1 LAAWQTITHNGKN
14 KIYPMSL
21 ISNPGSKV
29 FLALAMLL
37 LSNSSRLCAQNDPQ
51 AAITKKQAE
60 LERQRIE
67 LEKKSLEL
75 KQKELDLEKAR
86 QEFQAQESGR
96 SLSMNLSGD
105 VLFDYDKAA
114 LKPEAEQALK
124 KVAVVLSQFPE
135 SKVTVEG
142 YTDSKGPRS
151 VNMQL
156 SRERAQAV
164 KDWLIKSG
172 GVAGANIFVKGFGE
186 QYAIAPNTNGD
197 GTDNPLGRALNRRVS
212 IIIEKPAAAIP

>member
-1 LAAWQTITHNGKN
+1 MTITV
-14 KIYPMSL
+14 KILP
-21 ISNPGSKV
+21 IV
-29 FLALAMLL
+29 ALSI
-37 LSNSSRLCAQNDPQ
+37 LSGVSVVWAQNDPQ
-51 AAITKKQAE
+51 VTIAKKQAE

-75 KQKELDLEKAR
+75 QQKELDLEKAR
-86 QEFQAQESGR
+86 QEFQAQQSGR

-114 LKPEAEQALK
+114 LKPEAQQALQ
-124 KVAVVLSQFPE
+124 KVAVVLSQFPD
-135 SKVTVEG
+135 SNVIIEG
-142 YTDSKGPRS
+142 YTDSKGTKA

-164 KDWLIKSG
+164 RDWLVKNG
-172 GVAGANIFVKGFGE
+172 GVMGANISTKGFGE
-186 QYAIAPNTNGD
+186 QYPIAANVNAD

-212 IIIEKPAAAIP
+212 IIVEKPATPTPPTP

>member
-1 LAAWQTITHNGKN
+1 MKSVLSMWRTNLPQMKTLSKPAFLFVALSI
-14 KIYPMSL
+14 L
-21 ISNPGSKV
+21 IGVSV
-29 FLALAMLL
+29 V
-37 LSNSSRLCAQNDPQ
+37 RAQNDPQ
-51 AAITKKQAE
+51 AAIAKKQAQ

-75 KQKELDLEKAR
+75 QQKELDLEKAR
-86 QEFQAQESGR
+86 QEFEAQQSGR

-142 YTDSKGPRS
+142 YTDSKGTTAT
-151 VNMQL
+151 NMQL

-164 KDWLIKSG
+164 KDWLVKNG
-172 GVAGANIFVKGFGE
+172 GVLAANVSTKGFGE
-186 QYAIAPNTNGD
+186 QYPIAPNKNTD
-197 GTDNPLGRALNRRVS
+197 GSDNPLGRALNRRVS
-212 IIIEKPAAAIP
+212 IIVEKSPTTIP

>member
-1 LAAWQTITHNGKN
+1 MKTLSRAVAEIALG
-14 KIYPMSL
+14 L
-21 ISNPGSKV
+21 VLLGGSDV
-29 FLALAMLL
+29 AVVY
-37 LSNSSRLCAQNDPQ
+37 AQNDPQ
-51 AAITKKQAE
+51 MAIAKKQAD
-60 LERQRIE
+60 LDRQRIE
-67 LEKKSLEL
+67 LEKRSLEL
-75 KQKELDLEKAR
+75 KQKEIDLERAR
-86 QEFQAQESGR
+86 QEFQAQQTGR

-114 LKPEAEQALK
+114 LKPEAEEALK

-142 YTDSKGPRS
+142 YTDSKGGKT

-164 KDWLIKSG
+164 KDWLVRSG
-172 GVAGANIFVKGFGE
+172 GVAIANISVKGFGE
-186 QYAIAPNTNGD
+186 QYAIAPNKNAD

-212 IIIEKPAAAIP
+212 IIVEKPATPTP

>member
-1 LAAWQTITHNGKN
+1 MRISRKIRDAA
-14 KIYPMSL
+14 L
-21 ISNPGSKV
+21 IIGG
-29 FLALAMLL
+29 
-37 LSNSSRLCAQNDPQ
+37 LSILCGASAIWAQNDPQ
-51 AAITKKQAE
+51 AAIAKKQAE
-60 LERQRIE
+60 LDRQRIE

-75 KQKELDLEKAR
+75 QQKELDLEKAR
-86 QEFQAQESGR
+86 QEFEAQQSGR

-142 YTDSKGPRS
+142 YTDSKGTKAT
-151 VNMQL
+151 NMQL

-164 KDWLIKSG
+164 KDWLVKNG
-172 GVAGANIFVKGFGE
+172 GVLTTNISTKGFGE
-186 QYAIAPNTNGD
+186 QYPIAPNKNVD
-197 GTDNPLGRALNRRVS
+197 GSDNPLGRALNRRVS
-212 IIIEKPAAAIP
+212 VIVEKPATP

>member
-1 LAAWQTITHNGKN
+1 MKTL
-14 KIYPMSL
+14 
-21 ISNPGSKV
+21 SKV
-29 FLALAMLL
+29 TVLFFALSILHAV
-37 LSNSSRLCAQNDPQ
+37 SSAQNDPK
-51 AAITKKQAE
+51 AAIAKKQAE
-60 LERQRIE
+60 LDRQRIE
-67 LEKKSLEL
+67 LEKKNLEL
-75 KQKELDLEKAR
+75 KQRELDLERAR
-86 QEFQAQESGR
+86 QEFEAQQSGR

-142 YTDSKGPRS
+142 YTDSKGTKAA
-151 VNMQL
+151 NMQL

-164 KDWLIKSG
+164 KDWLVKNG
-172 GVAGANIFVKGFGE
+172 GVLATNISTKGLGE
-186 QYAIAPNTNGD
+186 QYPVAPNTNKD

-212 IIIEKPAAAIP
+212 IIVEKPAAQMP

>member
-1 LAAWQTITHNGKN
+1 MKKSSKVMG
-14 KIYPMSL
+14 
-21 ISNPGSKV
+21 KV
-29 FLALAMLL
+29 FLCVALSILTDVATA
-37 LSNSSRLCAQNDPQ
+37 RAQNDPQ
-51 AAITKKQAE
+51 AVIAKKQAE
-60 LERQRIE
+60 LERQRIA

-75 KQKELDLEKAR
+75 QQKELDLEKAR
-86 QEFQAQESGR
+86 QEFEAQQSGR

-114 LKPEAEQALK
+114 LKPEAEEALK

-142 YTDSKGPRS
+142 YTDSKGTKS

-164 KDWLIKSG
+164 NEWLVKNG
-172 GVAGANIFVKGFGE
+172 GVLAANISTKGFGQ
-186 QYAIAPNTNGD
+186 QYPIAPNKNKD
-197 GTDNPLGRALNRRVS
+197 GSDNPLGRALNRRVS
-212 IIIEKPAAAIP
+212 IIVEKPAAPQPPTP

>member
-1 LAAWQTITHNGKN
+1 MKMLSKITV
-14 KIYPMSL
+14 L
-21 ISNPGSKV
+21 FV
-29 FLALAMLL
+29 ALSILPAV
-37 LSNSSRLCAQNDPQ
+37 SGIQAQNDPQ
-51 AAITKKQAE
+51 AAIAKKQAE

-67 LEKKSLEL
+67 LEKRSLEL
-75 KQKELDLEKAR
+75 QQKELDLERAR
-86 QEFQAQESGR
+86 QEFEAQQSGR

-142 YTDSKGPRS
+142 YTDSKGTKAA
-151 VNMQL
+151 NMQL

-164 KDWLIKSG
+164 KDWLVKNG
-172 GVAGANIFVKGFGE
+172 GVLATNISTKGLGE
-186 QYAIAPNTNGD
+186 QYPVAPNTNKD

-212 IIIEKPAAAIP
+212 IIVEKPAAHVP